1 MELSLSL
8 TISHQFSLQSRDHKL
23 ALPREYVVP
32 SSVYQNPQRIK
43 KVLFSNHLLKGLM
56 ADAKSEVPLSPEA
69 QTAKEE
75 MQEQLMRRIAAKVVD
90 NAADEER
97 QRRVKEKL
105 SIEEKELRSKAY
117 DKLIL
122 VQEDLVRYVNQM
134 KVSSLQYGI

>member
-1 MELSLSL
+1 
-8 TISHQFSLQSRDHKL
+8 
-23 ALPREYVVP
+23 
-32 SSVYQNPQRIK
+32 
-43 KVLFSNHLLKGLM
+43 M
-56 ADAKSEVPLSPEA
+56 ADNTSEVPLSPEA

-75 MQEQLMRRIAAKVVD
+75 MQEQLMRRMAAKVVD
-90 NAADEER
+90 NAAEEER

-134 KVSSLQYGI
+134 KVSPS